1 MQPSNFRLPFRG
13 HPVIIPLADLKLR
26 GLLYDGLTSSLLRSV
41 VNESDR
47 RVFMGTHGSVSA
59 RISSSHLLRY
69 GLPVL
74 AVLIASLFCNRMTPY
89 TGNGVGYVLLLPSV
103 AFSAWYCGVGPS
115 IVATVLAVIA
125 AAYGFIPRVHAFAYP
140 DTAESIATLAFL
152 LSCVII
158 MVMGESRRRQNEALR
173 HSQGELEMKVQER
186 TADLDVVNRNLRDL
200 SARLLQMQDEERR
213 RIARELHD
221 SVGQMLAAL
230 SMNLT
235 AVRTDIDQLAR
246 TAAALSDSESLVQ
259 EMVTEVRTISHLL
272 HPPLLD
278 EAGLSSALRWY
289 VDGFAQRSGIK
300 VDLDVPDDFERLPV
314 EMETA
319 IFRVVQ
325 ECLTNIH
332 RHSGSPMAKIRMRER
347 NGEVLV
353 DIEDKGRGIPQH
365 KLEEMSAAGTPGVGV
380 RGMQERLRQLG
391 GKLEIQS
398 GPGGTSIR
406 VRLPITA
413 APPKEDVSIN
423 DRSSAAA

>member
-1 MQPSNFRLPFRG
+1 MENR
-13 HPVIIPLADLKLR
+13 
-26 GLLYDGLTSSLLRSV
+26 SSL
-41 VNESDR
+41 
-47 RVFMGTHGSVSA
+47 SA
-59 RISSSHLLRY
+59 RISNSNLLRY
-69 GLPVL
+69 GLPVI
-74 AVLIASLFCNRMTPY
+74 AVAIASLVCNRMTPY
-89 TGNGVGYVLLLPSV
+89 TGNGVGYVLLLPAV
-103 AFSAWYCGVGPS
+103 AFSAWYCGVGAA
-115 IVATVLAVIA
+115 IVAMALSVIA
-125 AAYGFIPRVHAFAYP
+125 AAFGFIPRIHAFAYP
-140 DTAESIATLAFL
+140 DTSESIATLAFL
-152 LSCVII
+152 LSCVIVV
-158 MVMGESRRRQNEALR
+158 VMGESRRRENEALR
-173 HSQGELEMKVQER
+173 KSQGELELKVQER

-235 AVRTDIDQLAR
+235 GVRTDIDQLAR
-246 TAAALSDSESLVQ
+246 TAAALADSESLVQ

-300 VDLDVPDDFERLPV
+300 VDLDMAEEFQRLPG

-332 RHSGSPMAKIRMRER
+332 RHSGSPVARIWLRER
-347 NGEVLV
+347 EDEVFV
-353 DIEDKGRGIPQH
+353 EIEDKGRGIPQH

-391 GKLEIQS
+391 GRLEIQS
-398 GPGGTSIR
+398 GAGGTTIK
-406 VRLPITA
+406 VRLPIPA
-413 APPKEDVSIN
+413 ASPKQDFTM
-423 DRSSAAA
+423 DGRPSAAA

>member
-1 MQPSNFRLPFRG
+1 MENQ
-13 HPVIIPLADLKLR
+13 
-26 GLLYDGLTSSLLRSV
+26 SSL
-41 VNESDR
+41 
-47 RVFMGTHGSVSA
+47 SA
-59 RISSSHLLRY
+59 RISSSNLLRY
-69 GLPVL
+69 GLPVI
-74 AVLIASLFCNRMTPY
+74 AVLIASLVSSRMTPY
-89 TGNGVGYVLLLPSV
+89 TGNGVGYVLLFPAV
-103 AFSAWYCGVGPS
+103 VFSAWYCGVGPS
-115 IVATVLAVIA
+115 LLAMVLAVIA
-125 AAYGFIPRVHAFAYP
+125 AAFGFIPRVHAFAYP

-152 LSCVII
+152 LSCVITL
-158 MVMGESRRRQNEALR
+158 VMGESRRRQNTALR
-173 HSQGELEMKVQER
+173 QSQGELELKVQER

-246 TAAALSDSESLVQ
+246 TATALNDSESLVQ

-289 VDGFAQRSGIK
+289 VDGFAQRSGIN
-300 VDLDVPDDFERLPV
+300 VDLDMPEDFERLPV
-314 EMETA
+314 ELETA

-332 RHSGSPMAKIRMRER
+332 RHSGSPTAKIRLRER
-347 NGEVLV
+347 DREVSV
-353 DIEDKGRGIPQH
+353 EIEDKGRGIPPH
-365 KLEEMSAAGTPGVGV
+365 KLEAMSSAGAPGVGV

-398 GPGGTSIR
+398 GPGGTTVK
-406 VRLPITA
+406 VRLPVPE
-413 APPKEDVSIN
+413 APPKQELTVN

>member
-1 MQPSNFRLPFRG
+1 MGTQ
-13 HPVIIPLADLKLR
+13 
-26 GLLYDGLTSSLLRSV
+26 SSL
-41 VNESDR
+41 
-47 RVFMGTHGSVSA
+47 SA
-59 RISSSHLLRY
+59 RIASSNALRY

-74 AVLIASLFCNRMTPY
+74 AVLVASLVCNRMTPY
-89 TGNGVGYVLLLPSV
+89 TGNGVGYVLLFPAV
-103 AFSAWYCGVGPS
+103 ALSAWYCGVGPS
-115 IVATVLAVIA
+115 ILAMLLAMVA
-125 AAYGFIPRVHAFAYP
+125 AAFGFIPRIHAFAYP

-152 LSCVII
+152 LACVIVV
-158 MVMGESRRRQNEALR
+158 VMGESRRRQHEALR
-173 HSQGELEMKVQER
+173 KSQGELELKVRER

-235 AVRTDIDQLAR
+235 GVRTDIDRLAR
-246 TAAALSDSESLVQ
+246 TAAALNDSESLVQ

-289 VDGFAQRSGIK
+289 VDGFAQRSGIN
-300 VDLDVPDDFERLPV
+300 VDLDMPKEFQRLPA

-332 RHSGSPMAKIRMRER
+332 RHSGSPVARIRLRER
-347 NGEVLV
+347 DDEVIV
-353 DIEDKGRGIPQH
+353 EIEDKGRGIPQH

-391 GKLEIQS
+391 GRLEIQS
-398 GPGGTSIR
+398 GAGGTTIK
-406 VRLPITA
+406 VRLPIPEA
-413 APPKEDVSIN
+413 SPKQEFTMDG
-423 DRSSAAA
+423 RPSAAA